1 MNDKLTALVA
11 HHLNI
16 PLADAASRLA
26 SCKSALFYHD
36 PSDHE
41 EVIQS
46 ILSLPFDWCP
56 LIILYN
62 APKDFSKAQNILESL
77 SQHTLVDPDFDY
89 IYKIFTMEV

>member
-16 PLADAASRLA
+16 PLAEAVSSLI
-26 SCKSALFYHD
+26 SCKLALLYHD

-41 EVIQS
+41 EIIQS
-46 ILSLPFDWCP
+46 ILSLPPDWCP
-56 LIILYN
+56 LILLYE
-62 APKDFSKAQNILESL
+62 ASIDIDHTANILESL
-77 SQHTLVDPDFDY
+77 SQHTIADPDFDY

>member
-16 PLADAASRLA
+16 TLADAASRLT
-26 SCKSALFYHD
+26 SCRSSLLYHD
-36 PSDHE
+36 PSDRE

-46 ILSLPFDWCP
+46 ILSLPPDWCP
-56 LIILYN
+56 LILLYD
-62 APKDFSKAQNILESL
+62 APTDFSKAQNILESL

-89 IYKIFTMEV
+89 IYEIFTMEV

>member
-16 PLADAASRLA
+16 PLADAASRLT
-26 SCKSALFYHD
+26 SCKSALLHHD

-46 ILSLPFDWCP
+46 ILSLPPDWCP
-56 LIILYN
+56 LILLYD
-62 APKDFSKAQNILESL
+62 APADLSKAQNILESL

>member
-11 HHLNI
+11 HHLNV
-16 PLADAASRLA
+16 PLTEAASRLT

-46 ILSLPFDWCP
+46 ILSLPPDWCP
-56 LIILYN
+56 LILLYD
-62 APKDFSKAQNILESL
+62 PPTDLSKAQNILESL

-89 IYKIFTMEV
+89 IHKIFTMEV